1 MLASLRQVAASTG
14 AGGTVKLALATPV
27 HARYLLIWFTTL
39 PQDASG
45 TYQASVYAITVKGQ
59 P

>member
-1 MLASLRQVAASTG
+1 MTSLRQVAVATG
-14 AGGTVKLALATPV
+14 AGGTVKLSLATPV
-27 HARYLLIWFTTL
+27 HARYLLIWFTIL
-39 PQDASG
+39 PQDTSG